1 MQGRAHTVQ
10 KDVPNARNRANNDV
24 GVAGQRADRKA
35 LGEASVK
42 ADFGIEAKGNS
53 DNRRCQFIPGDFMKD
68 CNRGFAPKPDMET
81 SFFAPPPKEIN
92 FRLSTQYERKIDNG
106 TSFSF
111 MNKKWQLA
119 DGEGKTVRL
128 FPKSKIDP
136 YSQGK
141 PGTGIL

>member
-1 MQGRAHTVQ
+1 MRLRGITTI
-10 KDVPNARNRANNDV
+10 DDANSY
-24 GVAGQRADRKA
+24 
-35 LGEASVK
+35 L
-42 ADFGIEAKGNS
+42 
-53 DNRRCQFIPGDFMKD
+53 GDFMKD
-68 CNRGFAPKPDMET
+68 YNRGFAPKPDMET

-92 FRLSTQYERKIDNG
+92 FCLSTQYERKIDNG
-106 TSFSF
+106 SSFSF
-111 MNKKWQLA
+111 MNKRWQLA